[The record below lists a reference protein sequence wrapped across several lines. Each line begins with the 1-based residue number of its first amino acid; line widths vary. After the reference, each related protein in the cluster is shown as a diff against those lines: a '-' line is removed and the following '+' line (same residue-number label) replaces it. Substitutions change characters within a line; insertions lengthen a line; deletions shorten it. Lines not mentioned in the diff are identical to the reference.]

1 MPAQPT
7 NRPGIPL
14 NASPG
19 RAVQRRNRLSGVYE
33 KDFRFIHFLSSC
45 IMLPILSHAFSMH
58 GRAGLGQHAGH
69 RLHIGLSCA
78 PSLPL
83 PYAVDYC
90 IRFYQSATQHISH
103 TRNICSIATAWF
115 LAHITSACEHSHHR
129 TLHGMHHTLPH
140 AYMTGLLRYAHTH
153 CARPTHTA
161 RTANP
166 HTSCMRTPC
175 TLLHRKAIPTGEPD
189 IVRMIDAGP
198 FDSPISSH
206 IKLPLSANCPAVVRT
221 SGRPTSLSTRCML
234 LCRVHT

>member
-33 KDFRFIHFLSSC
+33 KDFRFIHFISSC

-90 IRFYQSATQHISH
+90 IRFYQSAAQHISH
-103 TRNICSIATAWF
+103 TRNICSMATA
-115 LAHITSACEHSHHR
+115 SACEHLPHHR
-129 TLHGMHHTLPH
+129 TLHGMHRTLPH
-140 AYMTGLLRYAHTH
+140 AYMTGLLRYAHTLRMAH
-153 CARPTHTA
+153 PHSAHRQPTHLMHA
-161 RTANP
+161 
-166 HTSCMRTPC
+166 HSM
-175 TLLHRKAIPTGEPD
+175 
-189 IVRMIDAGP
+189 
-198 FDSPISSH
+198 H
-206 IKLPLSANCPAVVRT
+206 IIAS
-221 SGRPTSLSTRCML
+221 
-234 LCRVHT
+234 